1 MSMNKQMMNN
11 MLKKVKGFT
20 KREKEI
26 PQGTKK
32 FLINSVRTKMIGVI
46 LIPVLF
52 IIVLGVVSYL
62 KSSKDIISTYEKSSL
77 TTLEMMADKFTLGFE
92 SVSNKANQIFTND
105 SIKKY
110 YSGNFAEDTVVEAQQ
125 FKLIQNVLDSSAM
138 NDSVVQDIFVFADY
152 GTGVSTRGTVPK
164 DLFQKF
170 KDSEEGKAFIES
182 KARYM
187 WSGHHYYLDEVIVI
201 EGRNYG
207 FALTYYLYDVNN
219 KKVGLI
225 VIDIKEKFLTDA
237 MESTN
242 FGDGSILGFVSKD
255 GREILT
261 GNYPEEFSFASTE
274 FYQKSVPQIEESDI
288 KVKKK
293 DEAAQEDKGGI
304 EYVEYKGKPYL
315 YLYTPLEGQQA
326 MVCAMIPAKMIT
338 KQADEMLLI
347 TVTIVVIASLA
358 ATIIGTMFAAG
369 IGKTINKTNHVLYQT
384 SKGDLTI
391 KADLKRSDEF
401 NQLANGINNMIAG
414 MKNLIKRNNEVS
426 KTVAMNSD
434 DVTHNSELLL
444 YATEEIARA
453 VEEIEQGANLQATD
467 AQECLTQ
474 MSNLSNQ
481 IGLMIEKAANI
492 GDITNMTQK
501 IVKDGTV
508 IVGDLS
514 DKANDTVNITQVVIN
529 DIQKLEEKS
538 LAVNAIIGTIN
549 EIAEQTNLLSLNASI
564 EAARAG
570 EAGRGFAVVADEIR
584 KLAVQSRTAANKIG
598 DIIIEIVDQTKETVQ
613 TTKKAEDIV
622 ESQGVSLKNTVD
634 AFYNINSHVEK
645 LSANLKQILDGIN
658 DIERTKDDTMKA
670 VGSITSTTQQTAA
683 ATGELGATAL
693 NQMKSV
699 EALNSAAIK
708 LNEAVQNLEE
718 TMAVFITE

>member
-1 MSMNKQMMNN
+1 MRKQMISDILNKMKEFTQHNN
-11 MLKKVKGFT
+11 
-20 KREKEI
+20 EES
-26 PQGTKK
+26 QETKK
-32 FLINSVRTKMIGVI
+32 FVIKSVKVKMIGVI

-52 IIVLGVVSYL
+52 IIILGGVSYL

-92 SVSNKANQIFTND
+92 SVSNKANQFNTNE

-110 YSGNFAEDTVVEAQQ
+110 YTGTYSGNTIEESQQ
-125 FKLIQNVLDSSAM
+125 FKVVQNILASSAM
-138 NDSVVQDIFVFADY
+138 NDSVVQDIFIFANY
-152 GTGVSTRGTVPK
+152 GSGVSTRGTLPNN
-164 DLFQKF
+164 LYQKF
-170 KDSEEGKAFIES
+170 RDSEEGKAFIES

-187 WSGHHYYLDEVIVI
+187 WSGYHHYFDEVVVV

-207 FALTYYLYDVNN
+207 FALTYYLYDTNN
-219 KKVGLI
+219 KKIGLI
-225 VIDIKEKFLTDA
+225 VIDIKKEFLTYA
-237 MESTN
+237 MESTH
-242 FGDGSILGFVSKD
+242 FGEGSIIGFVSKD

-261 GNYPEEFSFASTE
+261 GDYPEEFSFANTQ
-274 FYQKSVPQIEESDI
+274 FYQKSLPKTDESDTKI
-288 KVKKK
+288 KKK
-293 DEAAQEDKGGI
+293 DEAAEESTGGI
-304 EYVEYKGKPYL
+304 EYVEYKGKSYL
-315 YLYTPLEGQQA
+315 YLYTPLVEQGA
-326 MVCAMIPAKMIT
+326 MVCAMIPEKMIT
-338 KQADEMLLI
+338 EQADEMLLI
-347 TVTIVVIASLA
+347 TVSIVVMASLIA
-358 ATIIGTMFAAG
+358 IVIGIIFASG

-391 KADLKRSDEF
+391 TADLKRNDEF
-401 NQLANGINNMIAG
+401 NQLANGINHMITG
-414 MKNLIKRNNEVS
+414 MKDLIRRNNEVS
-426 KTVAMNSD
+426 KIVAMNSE
-434 DVTHNSELLL
+434 DVTQNSELLL
-444 YATEEIARA
+444 HATEEIARA

-467 AQECLTQ
+467 AQVCLTQ

-492 GDITNMTQK
+492 GDITNITQK
-501 IVKDGTV
+501 IVKEGTV

-514 DKANDTVNITQVVIN
+514 DKANNTVNITQVVIN

-570 EAGRGFAVVADEIR
+570 DAGRGFAVVAEEIR
-584 KLAVQSRTAANKIG
+584 KLAVQSRNAANKIG

-634 AFYNINSHVEK
+634 AFFNINNHVEK
-645 LSANLKQILDGIN
+645 LSANLKLILDGIN
-658 DIERTKDDTMKA
+658 EIERTKDDTMKA

-699 EALNSAAIK
+699 EALNNAAIK

-718 TMAVFITE
+718 TMAVFIIE